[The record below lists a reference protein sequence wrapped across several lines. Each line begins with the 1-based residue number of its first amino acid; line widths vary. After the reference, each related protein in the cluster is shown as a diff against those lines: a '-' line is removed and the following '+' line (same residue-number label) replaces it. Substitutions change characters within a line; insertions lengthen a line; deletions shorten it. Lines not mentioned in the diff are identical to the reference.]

1 MHAHSYFMTEDEVL
15 LLPGTQMVVQSQ
27 LNPASDLHI
36 IHLKQVIPKETLLEL
51 PFKGIYWIY
60 FLMILS
66 FFPYRCTALSKNE
79 VSLLLIIWI

>member
-1 MHAHSYFMTEDEVL
+1 MTEDEVL

-66 FFPYRCTALSKNE
+66 FF
-79 VSLLLIIWI
+79 SL